1 MSCSCVDWLTSSD
14 EFLHLVSFI
23 LKVVL
28 GSGSTALMQQSIK
41 KDRFIPLRKTDL
53 IQACL
58 DDGRLSSEQLN
69 PFKALCQLI
78 VSTLHFEYHQILE
91 ELKDS
96 YAPFDPNSDTLSVIE
111 LTDDMLQLKQNNFS
125 SRFIQVLNAANF
137 EKVTDQ
143 DLQEAL
149 QEESVFKVRLA
160 VEFADFADVVFYRRG
175 EFQQTETI
183 SKFWGLRKQN
193 ISFTNYDK
201 VAVYIKFKDADYF
214 NQTKSTSLN
223 FEPGSTIIKLFQN
236 VPKADLEMLFPNS
249 QVRMRTIDKAIIGGS
264 ALVGGAVVLVT
275 KLGASLLVLAG
286 LFGYWLG
293 FSSKEI
299 AINSQQLIAL
309 GIGAGVL
316 GGFIFKEWSKFKNRK
331 LRFMKALADNL
342 YFKNLDN
349 NSGVFH
355 HLIDSA
361 EEEECKEA
369 ILAYYFLVTHGRPL
383 TSEQLDTEVEQWF
396 TEQFYFQIDFEIADA
411 LAKLVRFGIV
421 KFKDGEYSALPIRA
435 AQIQLDAQWDTMFN
449 FSKTPFLE

>member
-1 MSCSCVDWLTSSD
+1 
-14 EFLHLVSFI
+14 
-23 LKVVL
+23 
-28 GSGSTALMQQSIK
+28 MQQSIN

-58 DDGRLSSEQLN
+58 DDGRLTSEQLN
-69 PFKALCQLI
+69 EFNTLCQLI

-96 YAPFDPNSDTLSVIE
+96 YAPFDPNADTISITQ
-111 LTDDMLQLKQNNFS
+111 LTDDILQVKQDNFTA
-125 SRFIQVLNAANF
+125 RFTQVLNAANF
-137 EKVTDQ
+137 EKITDQ

-149 QEESVFKVRLA
+149 QEESLFKVRLA
-160 VEFADFADVVFYRRG
+160 VEFEDFADVVFYRRG
-175 EFQQTETI
+175 EYQQTETI

-193 ISFTNYDK
+193 ITFTNYDK

-214 NQTKSTSLN
+214 NQTDSTKLHSESGTV
-223 FEPGSTIIKLFQN
+223 EPGSTIIKLFQN

-249 QVRMRTIDKAIIGGS
+249 QVRMRTIDKVIIGGS
-264 ALVGGAVVLVT
+264 ALVGGAIVLVT

-286 LFGYWLG
+286 LFGYWFG
-293 FSSKEI
+293 FSNKEVTI
-299 AINSQQLIAL
+299 TTQQLIAL
-309 GIGAGVL
+309 GVGTAVL

-369 ILAYYFLVTHGRPL
+369 ILAYYFLVVQQNSM
-383 TSEQLDTEVEQWF
+383 TSEQLDNKIEQWF
-396 TEQFYFQIDFEIADA
+396 VDKFDFYIDFEIADA
-411 LAKLVRFGIV
+411 LEKLQRFGIV
-421 KFKDGEYSALPIRA
+421 TVNEGQYTAISIND
-435 AQIQLDAQWDTMFN
+435 AQIQLDAKWDGLFN
-449 FSKTPFLE
+449 FAKAP